1 MQMRTRVQIT
11 SDAHGVSES
20 AHIAH
25 TLRQLEQDIQK
36 LQRIVADSA
45 DKSRDE
51 DKAKSPTLDATW
63 QCKKCQY
70 FLGYYDIR
78 SDVLRV
84 RYKEHLMYVRVGQGG
99 FVQVFCRSCG
109 EANTQE
115 YTASAP
121 SSVRSGE

>member
-1 MQMRTRVQIT
+1 MRTRVQIT
-11 SDAHGVSES
+11 SDAHGVSDLK
-20 AHIAH
+20 HIAH
-25 TLRQLEQDIQK
+25 TLRQLEQDIEK
-36 LQRIVADSA
+36 LKRTYVDNA

-51 DKAKSPTLDATW
+51 DKPKSPMVDAIW

-70 FLGYYDIR
+70 FLGFYDIR
-78 SDVLRV
+78 SEILRV

-115 YTASAP
+115 YAPVAP
-121 SSVRSGE
+121 SPSRSAG

>member
-45 DKSRDE
+45 DRSRDE
-51 DKAKSPTLDATW
+51 DKAKSPTLDAIW

-70 FLGYYDIR
+70 FLGFYDVR
-78 SDVLRV
+78 SEVLRV

-109 EANTQE
+109 ESNTQE
-115 YTASAP
+115 YTSNSSA
-121 SSVRSGE
+121 SVRSAE